1 MRRGQNPMNWFASVH
16 QPERITVCTIVF
28 IPSLDGYWEQS
39 LDVLKICL
47 RSLRESTEVPF
58 DLMVFDNGSC
68 AAVVEYLTDAHQQHE
83 IQYLMLSD
91 TNVGKTGAWNMLF
104 AAAPGDIVS
113 YTDSDILFFPGWLEK
128 SLELLETFP
137 QAGLIS
143 AQAHRWTAENSPAT
157 MEAIAG
163 DNTLTVEKGALLP
176 EGHLLY
182 QRIGLGD
189 SEERFRERI
198 TGRQDVRISRD
209 RVTAY
214 VGATHCQFLSTKQHL
229 TQIMPFPVTSPVGR
243 DEGQLEERTNHL
255 KRWLLSTSEY
265 LFHHMGNRLPS
276 SENDYDGLRDILPE
290 IALNEIRPK
299 KTIAVHSWSGGSIR
313 HWILRRSRVRG
324 ILKRINVLTYRLLSE
339 K

>member
-1 MRRGQNPMNWFASVH
+1 MKWVAGVH